1 MIDLVCLVADKNLE
15 AAIDGILRRPKAIG
29 IREVQGELVVHPQRD
44 PGCFHKPA
52 DLLSGYRGRARH
64 ALIVLDRA
72 WEGAPAA
79 TGIEMEELLERSL
92 VGTPLA
98 GWARALVI
106 DPELE
111 VWVFSDSP
119 HVGRTLGWPDENTTL
134 RAALAAHD
142 LWPEEHAKPPDPK
155 AAVEWTLRKA
165 RKPRSSSIYRE
176 LADRVSFTG
185 CQDRS
190 FLRLKSL
197 VTDWFGGTSRE

>member
-44 PGCFHKPA
+44 PGCFH
-52 DLLSGYRGRARH
+52 
-64 ALIVLDRA
+64 
-72 WEGAPAA
+72 
-79 TGIEMEELLERSL
+79 
-92 VGTPLA
+92 
-98 GWARALVI
+98 
-106 DPELE
+106 
-111 VWVFSDSP
+111 DSP
-119 HVGRTLGWPDENTTL
+119 HVERTLGWADENTTL

-142 LWPEEHAKPPDPK
+142 LWPDKHAKPPDPK

-165 RKPRSSSIYRE
+165 RKPRSSSIYRD
-176 LADRVSFTG
+176 LAGRVSFTG

-197 VTDWFGGTSRE
+197 VTNWFGGTSRE